1 MQIHSRKM
9 NTNKDVNFEELS
21 RCTDD
26 FNGAQCKA
34 VCIEAVCYKYIYS
47 IIEKRLIVLG
57 YDCITSW
64 WNGSST

>member
-34 VCIEAVCYKYIYS
+34 VCIEAVCYK
-47 IIEKRLIVLG
+47 
-57 YDCITSW
+57 
-64 WNGSST
+64 

>member
-1 MQIHSRKM
+1 M

-34 VCIEAVCYKYIYS
+34 VCIEAVS
-47 IIEKRLIVLG
+47 ADRSSSPETVRLSRV
-57 YDCITSW
+57 
-64 WNGSST
+64 